1 MRISPCD
8 SHSLS
13 QNISTYHENQFV
25 RLHVAVLP
33 CEGDEYKED
42 DGEGP
47 PLTVSPD
54 ILMVLHHL
62 PSTVTTATSTAA
74 EAEADQ
80 GEDEEEQKTDNDTGS
95 IPPKL
100 LQVLQQKP
108 KGINLKYMY
117 CT

>member
-1 MRISPCD
+1 MILIA
-8 SHSLS
+8 SHKIFQL
-13 QNISTYHENQFV
+13 NYHENQCCKITCC
-25 RLHVAVLP
+25 LP

-74 EAEADQ
+74 EAESDQ
-80 GEDEEEQKTDNDTGS
+80 GEDEEEQKTDDDTGS

>member
-1 MRISPCD
+1 MILIASHKVFQLHMRIIRCKITCS
-8 SHSLS
+8 
-13 QNISTYHENQFV
+13 
-25 RLHVAVLP
+25 LP
-33 CEGDEYKED
+33 CESDEYKEN

-74 EAEADQ
+74 EAESDQ
-80 GEDEEEQKTDNDTGS
+80 GEDEEEQKTDHDTGS

-100 LQVLQQKP
+100 LQVLQQKT
-108 KGINLKYMY
+108 KRYQS
-117 CT
+117 